1 MDPAASCLLTR
12 TFGAFLPGPFT
23 FPFGAFGAFGAGPFT
38 FPFGFLAGGWPSPEP
53 SSLGASSSAGGVAP
67 GPLEHMS
74 AMV

>member
-1 MDPAASCLLTR
+1 MSVVLGPTADGGDDVDPATSCLLTR
-12 TFGAFLPGPFT
+12 TFGAFF
-23 FPFGAFGAFGAGPFT
+23 AGPFT